1 MGSGGSTE
9 LLLRLSRPPLSRY
22 ARPVRVA
29 LLLVVLAAAVLA
41 AVFALQRRFLYFP
54 DRSLEPEALAR
65 AQRAG
70 LLPWRAASGAL
81 RGWRAPPPARPR
93 GRVIV
98 LHGNAGSALDR
109 TYYVDALGRLGL
121 DVALVEYPGYG
132 ARPGAPGL
140 TALTD
145 AAVEAVDAAAR
156 EGGPVWLLGESL
168 GSGVAARAAARRPED
183 VRGLILVTPF
193 AELAAVARRHY
204 GAVAAALLRDRF
216 APARD
221 LAGFHRPVVVLL
233 AGRDE
238 VVGAEQGRALFDALP
253 GPKRLVEQREATH
266 NGLDL
271 APERPFWAET
281 IAFLEAAHARPGR

>member
-1 MGSGGSTE
+1 MRTF
-9 LLLRLSRPPLSRY
+9 LLLAALS
-22 ARPVRVA
+22 
-29 LLLVVLAAAVLA
+29 AACLA
-41 AVFALQRRFLYFP
+41 AVFFLQRRVLYFP
-54 DRSLEPEALAR
+54 DRFTASEALSR

-70 LLPWRAASGAL
+70 LDPWRGA
-81 RGWRAPPPARPR
+81 RGAIIGWRTTSPVVPR
-93 GRVIV
+93 GRMLV

-109 TYYVDALGRLGL
+109 VYYVEALARLGL

-132 ARPGAPGL
+132 ARPGAPGMGS
-140 TALTD
+140 LTD
-145 AAVEAVDAAAR
+145 AAVEAIDAAAR

-168 GSGVAARAAARRPED
+168 GSGVAARAATRRPEV

-204 GAVAAALLRDRF
+204 GAVAAGLLRDRF

-221 LAGFHRPVVVLL
+221 LATFRRPVVVLV

-238 VVGAEQGRALFDALP
+238 VVGVEQGRALHDALP
-253 GPKRLVEQREATH
+253 GPKRLVEQPDATH

-271 APERPFWAET
+271 APDHPFWADAIT
-281 IAFLEAAHARPGR
+281 FLESAGDG